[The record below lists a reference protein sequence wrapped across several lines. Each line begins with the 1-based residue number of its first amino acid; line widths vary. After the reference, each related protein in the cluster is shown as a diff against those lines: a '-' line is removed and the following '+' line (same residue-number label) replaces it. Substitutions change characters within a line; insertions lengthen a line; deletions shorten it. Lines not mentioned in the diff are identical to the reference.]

1 MMPKANRAQNLQFYR
16 QTFGTNCWTGYQ
28 PITRPLSM
36 QDNTKKRH
44 RHIHILCGIPTLDP
58 NVQAVK
64 DSTCLKYTATLIGKH
79 KRSGIRNM

>member
-44 RHIHILCGIPTLDP
+44 RHNHILCGIQTL
-58 NVQAVK
+58 
-64 DSTCLKYTATLIGKH
+64 
-79 KRSGIRNM
+79 